1 MGERNMK
8 TIIIAVTIL
17 AVMGTAALAVDVQ
30 QSIEQAASAVAEMGK
45 AGISTVAVN
54 ELLDE
59 AKLAASQGD
68 DTTAGKLALTIIE
81 ARNSAIA
88 ASQQMDATEKRLLDL
103 EAEGADTSKARAS
116 FKLATDAFSREDFIA
131 AAKLMEQTAQQADE
145 ASAELARKKA
155 LQQAQ
160 GVDVAE
166 TVRLQWPLF
175 SVGWLGASTV
185 IVLAWRKWEARLLAR
200 RIGQLESRK
209 SLLRK
214 LIIEAQKEHFM
225 RGATGREEYELAV
238 SGYRGRMTDAVKELK
253 VARKGMAALQR
264 ATKGRKRK

>member
-1 MGERNMK
+1 MK
-8 TIIIAVTIL
+8 AIVIAVTIL
-17 AVMGTAALAVDVQ
+17 AVMGTAALAADVQ
-30 QSIEQAASAVAEMGK
+30 QSIDQAASAVAEMGK

-68 DTTAGKLALTIIE
+68 DATAGKLALTIIE
-81 ARNSAIA
+81 AKNAAIT
-88 ASQQMDATEKRLLDL
+88 ASQQMDATERRLLDL

-116 FKLATDAFSREDFIA
+116 FKLATDAFGREDFIA
-131 AAKLMEQTAQQADE
+131 AAKLMEQTALQADE

-160 GVDVAE
+160 GIDVAE

-185 IVLAWRKWEARLLAR
+185 VVFAWRKWEARLLTR

-209 SLLRK
+209 SLLRR
-214 LIIEAQKEHFM
+214 LIIDAQKEHFIH
-225 RGATGREEYELAV
+225 GTTGKEEYELAV
-238 SGYRGRMTDAVKELK
+238 SGYRGRMADAAKELR
-253 VARKGMAALQR
+253 VARKGLAALQR
-264 ATKGRKRK
+264 AAKGRKRK